1 MRVGDLQLKRG
12 QADKAIESYA
22 QVAEIFSASGFDA
35 KAVAIYKQILRIDP
49 AQLEAHTRLGDLYQR
64 LGLVSEALRQFQ
76 EATEIFQGRGL
87 KREAFDLLKRVAALD
102 PSNISNRLKL
112 ADLLAREG
120 MASEALQEYEAMLS
134 DVEDREERVRI
145 AEQAIASFP
154 DHPGALQALAR
165 ARVGSGQTEEAIE
178 ALERAR
184 PAHPEDIGL
193 REALIEAY
201 EAVGNADRVQSVYRE
216 IAELYKRRGDD
227 ERARD
232 ILQRFVHVEAF
243 ADPDT
248 SPSIELSD
256 ECDEFDMGLE
266 PLTSD
271 GAAAGESPELESGP
285 ESPSTKSPSPSL
297 GSSSV
302 ESDRDPEDLVA
313 DAGVSL
319 EFGNLEEAEAQAR
332 VALEVAPHL
341 DGARAVLAAVE
352 EQRGNPV
359 AALALHQERHRLAA
373 AGGDAEL
380 LSEIETEM
388 ARLQNAT
395 APPPSPESS
404 ESSDISEELP
414 DVEIVL
420 EDAED
425 SDNLYASVSPP
436 PELECDE
443 DEDED
448 DHDFEIDLDSSF
460 GSGDTEPAGEAVELE
475 GAEAIDAEEEPPAVE
490 PESSSSSWVEDSAQI
505 EASLDEAE
513 ECYLRGDYEGAEAR
527 YTAILEQI
535 PNHPQALLRLGEI
548 ASERGDAPESVT
560 GREEA
565 PAVVELE
572 GPDETALEEPDAAAL
587 EGSDDSAPEEPDD
600 AALEDPED
608 FLSSDDIELP
618 EEDPA
623 LDGDFDLAAELSSE
637 LGAEA
642 DESSEKEAA
651 GFQTIFEAFKK
662 GIHDTLG
669 PEECDARYDL
679 AIAYREM
686 GLIDDAVEALDV
698 AVRGGSRRVEALSLI
713 ATCKLELGRPEESVA
728 HLEEALTIVGAED
741 EAATSLHY
749 ERASALQA
757 AGQTAD
763 ALEGFRKVAAE
774 DPGFREVE
782 AQIAELEKLAG

>member
-12 QADKAIESYA
+12 QAEQAIESYV

-102 PSNISNRLKL
+102 PTNISNRLKL

-120 MASEALQEYEAMLS
+120 MASEALQEYEAMLR

-165 ARVGSGQTEEAIE
+165 ARVGSGQTQEAIE

-184 PAHPEDIGL
+184 PTHPEDIGL
-193 REALIEAY
+193 REALVEAY

-256 ECDEFDMGLE
+256 ECDEFDVGLE
-266 PLTSD
+266 PLTSAG
-271 GAAAGESPELESGP
+271 GAVGESPELESSP
-285 ESPSTKSPSPSL
+285 ESPSRTSPSPSL
-297 GSSSV
+297 GSASV
-302 ESDRDPEDLVA
+302 KSDRDPEDLVA
-313 DAGVSL
+313 DARVSL
-319 EFGNLEEAEAQAR
+319 EFGNFEEAESQAR
-332 VALEVAPHL
+332 VALEVAGHL

-352 EQRGNPV
+352 EQRGDPV
-359 AALALHQERHRLAA
+359 AALALHQDRHRLAA

-388 ARLQNAT
+388 ARLQNVS

-404 ESSDISEELP
+404 ESPDFSDSLP

-436 PELECDE
+436 PELERDE
-443 DEDED
+443 GDEED
-448 DHDFEIDLDSSF
+448 DHDFEIDLDSSC
-460 GSGDTEPAGEAVELE
+460 GSGDTEPAEGGGELE
-475 GAEAIDAEEEPPAVE
+475 GAETLDAEEEPPAVE
-490 PESSSSSWVEDSAQI
+490 PESGSSSWVEDSAHI

-513 ECYLRGDYEGAEAR
+513 ESYLRGDYDGAEAR
-527 YTAILEQI
+527 YRAILEQI

-565 PAVVELE
+565 AASAEVE
-572 GPDETALEEPDAAAL
+572 ET
-587 EGSDDSAPEEPDD
+587 DDSA
-600 AALEDPED
+600 LEDSED

-618 EEDPA
+618 EDDPA
-623 LDGDFDLAAELSSE
+623 IDGDFDLAAELSAE
-637 LGAEA
+637 LGDEA
-642 DESSEKEAA
+642 DEPSEKEAA
-651 GFQTIFEAFKK
+651 GFRTIFEAFKK
-662 GIHDTLG
+662 GIHETLG

-686 GLIDDAVEALDV
+686 GLREDAVEALDV
-698 AVRGGSRRVEALSLI
+698 AIRGGSRRVEALSLI

-728 HLEEALTIVGAED
+728 HLEEALSIVGAED
-741 EAATSLHY
+741 EAAMSLHY

-757 AGQTAD
+757 LGQTAD

-774 DPGFREVE
+774 DPSFREVE

>member
-12 QADKAIESYA
+12 QADKAIESYV

-102 PSNISNRLKL
+102 PGNISNRLKL

-120 MASEALQEYEAMLS
+120 MASEALQEYEAMLR

-165 ARVGSGQTEEAIE
+165 ARIGSGQTQEAIE

-184 PAHPEDIGL
+184 PTHPEDIGL

-201 EAVGNADRVQSVYRE
+201 EAEGNADRVQSVYRE

-256 ECDEFDMGLE
+256 ECDEFDVGLDPITPMTGE
-266 PLTSD
+266 V
-271 GAAAGESPELESGP
+271 GESPELESSPGA
-285 ESPSTKSPSPSL
+285 PSTTAPSPSL
-297 GSSSV
+297 SSASV

-313 DAGVSL
+313 DARVSL
-319 EFGNLEEAEAQAR
+319 EFGNLDEAESQAR
-332 VALEVAPHL
+332 VALEVAAHL

-352 EQRGNPV
+352 DQRGNPV
-359 AALALHQERHRLAA
+359 AALQLHQERHRLAA

-395 APPPSPESS
+395 APPPSPDSAERPESADF
-404 ESSDISEELP
+404 SDSLP

-436 PELECDE
+436 PELERDE
-443 DEDED
+443 GDDED

-460 GSGDTEPAGEAVELE
+460 GSGDTEPADEPVEIEAAVKLDDE
-475 GAEAIDAEEEPPAVE
+475 GEPPAVE
-490 PESSSSSWVEDSAQI
+490 PEGDSSSWVEDSAHI

-513 ECYLRGDYEGAEAR
+513 ECYLRGDYSGAEAR
-527 YTAILEQI
+527 YQAILEQI

-565 PAVVELE
+565 AASVELE
-572 GPDETALEEPDAAAL
+572 ETADV
-587 EGSDDSAPEEPDD
+587 
-600 AALEDPED
+600 ALEDAED
-608 FLSSDDIELP
+608 FLASEDIEVP
-618 EEDPA
+618 EEDPSP
-623 LDGDFDLAAELSSE
+623 DGDFDLAAELSTE
-637 LGAEA
+637 LG
-642 DESSEKEAA
+642 DEVDEPSEKEAA

-662 GIHDTLG
+662 GIHETLG

-686 GLIDDAVEALDV
+686 GLIEDAVEALDV

-728 HLEEALTIVGAED
+728 HLEEALSIVGAED
-741 EAATSLHY
+741 EAAMSLHY

-757 AGQTAD
+757 AGQSAD
-763 ALEGFRKVAAE
+763 ALKAFRKVAAE
-774 DPGFREVE
+774 DPSFREVE

>member
-12 QADKAIESYA
+12 QADKAIESYV

-165 ARVGSGQTEEAIE
+165 ARVGSGQTQEAIE

-184 PAHPEDIGL
+184 PSHPEDIGL
-193 REALIEAY
+193 REALVEAY
-201 EAVGNADRVQSVYRE
+201 EAVGNAERVQSVYRE

-227 ERARD
+227 ERSRD

-266 PLTSD
+266 PLTSP
-271 GAAAGESPELESGP
+271 GAEAGESPELESSP
-285 ESPSTKSPSPSL
+285 ESPSTTSPSPSL
-297 GSSSV
+297 GTSSV

-352 EQRGNPV
+352 EQRGDPV

-388 ARLQNAT
+388 ARLQNAA
-395 APPPSPESS
+395 APAPSPESS
-404 ESSDISEELP
+404 ESADFTEELP

-436 PELECDE
+436 PELERDE
-443 DEDED
+443 GDDED

-460 GSGDTEPAGEAVELE
+460 GSGDTEPADEAVELE
-475 GAEAIDAEEEPPAVE
+475 AAEVLDAEEEPPAVE
-490 PESSSSSWVEDSAQI
+490 PESSSSSWVEDSAHI

-527 YTAILEQI
+527 YQAILEQI

-565 PAVVELE
+565 AESVEVEESAEVVAVEAT
-572 GPDETALEEPDAAAL
+572 DDSALEEPD
-587 EGSDDSAPEEPDD
+587 DS
-600 AALEDPED
+600 ALEDPED

-623 LDGDFDLAAELSSE
+623 LDGDFDLAAELSVE
-637 LGAEA
+637 LG
-642 DESSEKEAA
+642 DEPDEPSEKEAA

-662 GIHDTLG
+662 GIHETLG

-686 GLIDDAVEALDV
+686 GLIEDAVEALDV
-698 AVRGGSRRVEALSLI
+698 AISGGSRRVEALSLI

-728 HLEEALTIVGAED
+728 HLEEALTIVGAEG
-741 EAATSLHY
+741 EAVTSLHY

-774 DPGFREVE
+774 DPSFREVE